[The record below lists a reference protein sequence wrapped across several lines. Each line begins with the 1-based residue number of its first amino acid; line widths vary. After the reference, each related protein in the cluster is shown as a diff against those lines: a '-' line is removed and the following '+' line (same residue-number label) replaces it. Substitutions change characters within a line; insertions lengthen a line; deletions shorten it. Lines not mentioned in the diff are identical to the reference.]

1 MSIDMSIIMDIS
13 IDEAVSI
20 HHAGHMSEDLVIPRP
35 RYLERIRP
43 FAGTPLI
50 KLITGQRRVG
60 KSSILRLLAERFRV
74 ERPGLPLIYIDKEL
88 SRWDKVKDGPSLE
101 AEAMAVPGTGKV
113 ALFIDEAQEIPG
125 FDRALRSLAAQGR
138 HDIYVTGSNAQLLS
152 GEIATLLAGRTATVR
167 VHPLSYDEFLVFH
180 GRNDSDE
187 SLNLYLRYG
196 GLPFL
201 RNLALEDE
209 TALEYLGGVF
219 DSVVLKDIVLRHG
232 VRNPAIL
239 ARIAEFVADSIGSPT
254 SARNIANYLKSRG
267 IEVSPQ
273 SVLDYLAYLE
283 QSFAVRRVKPEDLQ
297 GKRILEG
304 GDKYYFEDLGL
315 RTRVRGFSQREL
327 GKVVENAVFLRLE
340 LDGWTVHSGRVG
352 SRVVDFVCDRAGQR
366 IHVQATYLLA
376 DEATK
381 EREFGTLLRLD
392 DAWPKFVVSMDP
404 IQADERGVR
413 HLSLRD
419 FLLGDYEKR
428 AG

>member
-1 MSIDMSIIMDIS
+1 
-13 IDEAVSI
+13 V
-20 HHAGHMSEDLVIPRP
+20 L
-35 RYLERIRP
+35 
-43 FAGTPLI
+43 
-50 KLITGQRRVG
+50 
-60 KSSILRLLAERFRV
+60 
-74 ERPGLPLIYIDKEL
+74 
-88 SRWDKVKDGPSLE
+88 
-101 AEAMAVPGTGKV
+101 GTGKV

-125 FDRALRSLAAQGR
+125 FDRALSSLAAQGR
-138 HDIYVTGSNAQLLS
+138 YDIYVTGSNAQLLS
-152 GEIATLLAGRTATVR
+152 GEIATLFAGRTATVR
-167 VHPLSYDEFLVFH
+167 VHPLSYDEFLIFH
-180 GRNDSDE
+180 GRSDSDE

-232 VRNPAIL
+232 VRNPAIV

-273 SVLDYLAYLE
+273 SVLDYLVYLE

-340 LDGWTVHSGRVG
+340 IDGWTVHSGRVG
-352 SRVVDFVCDRAGQR
+352 SREVDFVCDRAGQR
-366 IHVQATYLLA
+366 THVQATYLLA
-376 DEATK
+376 DEATR
-381 EREFGTLLRLD
+381 EREFGTLLGLD

-413 HLSLRD
+413 HLSLRG
-419 FLLGDYEKR
+419 FLLGEYAKY